1 MFEKSEGQDLH
12 FGLLLFATST
22 LRFGLYW
29 SVMYT

>member
-1 MFEKSEGQDLH
+1 MFEKSEGLL

-29 SVMYT
+29 SGMYT